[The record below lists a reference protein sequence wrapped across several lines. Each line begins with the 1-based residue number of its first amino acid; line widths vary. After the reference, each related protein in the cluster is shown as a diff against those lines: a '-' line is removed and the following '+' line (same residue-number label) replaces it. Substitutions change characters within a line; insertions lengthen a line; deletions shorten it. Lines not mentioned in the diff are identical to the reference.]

1 MGRCARNARPRRNR
15 KVLHQTNCAL
25 SHRHPGKQWKGRHG
39 FKQAKILKL
48 IPCVYVHPES
58 YFLHRGIH
66 ESWDKDIFLIYICYM
81 YPKYT
86 FVCHSRHKPLSTV
99 LLEIAY
105 VRKKQNST
113 SQGMCNRWLVH
124 GNCKVR
130 QGCGFPWARK
140 CGHGCLLV
148 NDTTVIREMNFE
160 DMIWYVFGLV
170 PRTTSHWKIV
180 GNESRSKGSM
190 NICQW
195 GPERE
200 SMALS
205 TALLVLLC
213 FACQSFDTAVSVWF
227 LNISSAV
234 SDMMLDGHILSCFE
248 SLFSIN
254 SQDEFRVV
262 DFLDVFF
269 AQDYIYGTPP
279 PLTVSRSEEWLKG
292 NKKPMQT
299 GDSTS
304 ETVAMEIFGA
314 TSQFVHTTFVLSFW
328 GFQEGIQV
336 GNL

>member
-1 MGRCARNARPRRNR
+1 
-15 KVLHQTNCAL
+15 
-25 SHRHPGKQWKGRHG
+25 
-39 FKQAKILKL
+39 
-48 IPCVYVHPES
+48 
-58 YFLHRGIH
+58 
-66 ESWDKDIFLIYICYM
+66 M